1 MRSTVECGL
10 VGTCATY
17 LARYTRGFHWHPSVL
32 ECNWWGV
39 HGRKWTSY
47 GWQLGLVWS
56 QAQLYRFIPEDRFW
70 LIKIKF
76 TAVHRRHGRNVH
88 LALLSDSY
96 DTHRLTFG
104 LDRIQYNSWSEVG
117 ECRPLLRPLSS
128 WVLLVMEAFVWI
140 FFYHWNGY
148 FTQFLPNRPHYNSLQ
163 PIGGVGIWIRR
174 STEWVRYAG
183 LFGSPAK
190 KWSSVAPYLRT
201 QGTSDCR
208 RCLLHFH
215 NLLCYHGG
223 AHLLMSSYYLL
234 GSHVFKPLCHHL
246 WKQTLMRKNPH

>member
-148 FTQFLPNRPHYNSLQ
+148 FCLTVLITAYRRSRNVNSAINR
-163 PIGGVGIWIRR
+163 VGEIRR
-174 STEWVRYAG
+174 TLRITSQEMELRSSLFEDTRYIR
-183 LFGSPAK
+183 LPAL
-190 KWSSVAPYLRT
+190 SVALSQPFMLSWGSTPLDVIILPTRFT
-201 QGTSDCR
+201 RIQ
-208 RCLLHFH
+208 
-215 NLLCYHGG
+215 
-223 AHLLMSSYYLL
+223 AIMSSFVKAN
-234 GSHVFKPLCHHL
+234 SDA
-246 WKQTLMRKNPH
+246 